1 MQMAASDKKV
11 IMQPLLEKHM
21 DTKEDT
27 EDTTVFV
34 LKRCSD
40 CSEKSVQMRQKNAC
54 SQITTG

>member
-27 EDTTVFV
+27 EEDTTVFV

-54 SQITTG
+54 S